1 MVSGQ
6 MHNARRSSDFPL
18 INELRDKAA
27 FSVMNGAI
35 DEPTKGLHRHPH
47 GVLLLLQ
54 SGHVKSHTE
63 AGRWLIPAGHLCWVP
78 PLTLHY
84 GEKINIQGVRIHL
97 AGKFCKQLP
106 KQSCVIWSTPLVVA
120 IIERFAASAGR
131 HQALSDVERRLL
143 GVLCDEIERVKS
155 IAIALPMP
163 QDTVLSKVAEG
174 WLRRLDDRAGLDK
187 LATEA
192 GMSRRSFTRNFKRAT
207 GLPVGEW
214 QQLARL
220 MKGVDML
227 AAGKT
232 VTETTFALGYDSLS
246 SFVALC
252 QRHTGM
258 SPKSLARLVSPIERR
273 HHAQAK

>member
-6 MHNARRSSDFPL
+6 MRNAPRSPNFPL
-18 INELRDKAA
+18 INELRDKAV
-27 FSVMNGAI
+27 FSVMSGAI

-47 GVLLLLQ
+47 GLLLLLQ
-54 SGHVKSHTE
+54 SGHVKSHSE

-78 PLTLHY
+78 PFTRHY
-84 GEKINIQGVRIHL
+84 GENNYIQGVRIYL
-97 AGKFCKQLP
+97 AAKFCKQLP
-106 KQSCVIWSTPLVVA
+106 KQACVVWGTPLVVA
-120 IIERFAASAGR
+120 IIERFAACAGL
-131 HQALSDVERRLL
+131 HKALSDVERRLL
-143 GVLCDEIERVKS
+143 GVLFDEIERVKS
-155 IAIALPMP
+155 VAIALPMP
-163 QDTVLSKVAEG
+163 QDATLSRVAERL
-174 WLRRLDDRAGLDK
+174 LRRLDDRTGLDK

-214 QQLARL
+214 RQVARL
-220 MKGVDML
+220 MQGVDML
-227 AAGKT
+227 ATGKS
-232 VTETTFALGYDSLS
+232 VTETAFALGYDSLS

-258 SPKSLARLVSPIERR
+258 SPKSLAHLVSPGERK